1 MSVAPA
7 PSLSLEE
14 CSFSLNCKSDRSFPH
29 VNKHIT
35 IKAHHPRYG
44 RVGVLYACRIDKSTC
59 SVRGDFHL
67 IMDESE
73 LSELSEFAFWLFD
86 KRGQLKPEFTANE
99 YQRGTGAF
107 GQELNDAILLYVPS
121 VIVEPEVIRNS
132 LCVVVQADQSIL
144 VNSSEGA
151 VWLLAFSGSSRAPH
165 MVRRRSA
172 SSPIPPRSRDLKGR
186 NWPPRPEQL

>member
-73 LSELSEFAFWLFD
+73 LGELSEFAFWLFD
-86 KRGQLKPEFTANE
+86 KRGQLKPEFTANG

-132 LCVVVQADQSIL
+132 LCVWLKLNSPSWLTVQKERCSFSPSL
-144 VNSSEGA
+144 GA
-151 VWLLAFSGSSRAPH
+151 RVL
-165 MVRRRSA
+165 
-172 SSPIPPRSRDLKGR
+172 PIWYGGGQHHR
-186 NWPPRPEQL
+186 